1 MQEYNLPPN
10 AFLEPDNPLA
20 VFPQIKKPEI
30 IDMRSHKIAGGA
42 QAAIG
47 VFRKHLSKNYKPSKY
62 DAVIETAAMLEEKEA
77 QAAAKMEEE
86 TDVIAV

>member
-1 MQEYNLPPN
+1 
-10 AFLEPDNPLA
+10 
-20 VFPQIKKPEI
+20 
-30 IDMRSHKIAGGA
+30 MR
-42 QAAIG
+42 
-47 VFRKHLSKNYKPSKY
+47 VLSKNYKPSKY